1 MIRLMKMRVILI
13 TQTVKAVVVK
23 CLKGIIGAGLITL
36 LFVSCGAK
44 YHLKRAIAKDPTI
57 LESVVVKVDT
67 TIITEN
73 KALRDTIILERVDTL
88 TLQRNSVRVKIKRI
102 HDTIQIDAE
111 CLSDTITISKV
122 VEVPQVIYQ
131 EKKFNRN
138 YLYLLIISIIIY
150 TFGLIKVLK

>member
-88 TLQRNSVRVKIKRI
+88 TLERNSVRVKIKRI